1 MCKERTRTQSNIC
14 RYMNQ
19 FKQII
24 SLLIILKGG
33 STAMASTANLVLGE
47 LKLACEIS
55 ILIDSSI

>member
-1 MCKERTRTQSNIC
+1 
-14 RYMNQ
+14 MNQ